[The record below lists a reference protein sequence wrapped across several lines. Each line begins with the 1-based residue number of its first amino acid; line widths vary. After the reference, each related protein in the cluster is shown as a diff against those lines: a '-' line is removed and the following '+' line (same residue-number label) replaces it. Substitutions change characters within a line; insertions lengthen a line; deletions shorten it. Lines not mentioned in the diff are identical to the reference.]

1 MISVCMATYNGGE
14 YVYTQLNSILKQLGR
29 NDELIISDDG
39 STDNTINI
47 IEKYNDPRIKLIRHD
62 RGWLDPKTTLL
73 SRVKKNFEEAIRL
86 ATGEFIFLSDQDDIW
101 LPGRVEECLAEFKNG
116 FDLIVCDCIVTDKN
130 KILFSSYYEII
141 KPSSNI
147 LRTLYKSSFH
157 GCCLAFSRKMNHY
170 ILPMPNENIG
180 HDIWIGLQ
188 CIINGKVKFID
199 KQLVNYRRHDDTVT
213 QCGFKSTN
221 KLKDKI
227 IYRLAI
233 LTALCKRKYI
243 SCLK

>member
-1 MISVCMATYNGGE
+1 MATYNGGE

-62 RGWLDPKTTLL
+62 RGWLDPKTPLL

-130 KILFSSYYEII
+130 KILFSSYCE
-141 KPSSNI
+141 
-147 LRTLYKSSFH
+147 
-157 GCCLAFSRKMNHY
+157 
-170 ILPMPNENIG
+170 
-180 HDIWIGLQ
+180 
-188 CIINGKVKFID
+188 
-199 KQLVNYRRHDDTVT
+199 
-213 QCGFKSTN
+213 
-221 KLKDKI
+221 
-227 IYRLAI
+227 
-233 LTALCKRKYI
+233 
-243 SCLK
+243 